1 MGWRIIFLA
10 TVKKERIFK
19 RLLKRKKLLAV
30 ILVLIVVG
38 IVVVRNIS
46 KKEAFETTEVKKGT
60 VREELILSGE
70 VKAVEHARL
79 IFQTSGKIS
88 WVGVSE
94 GAEIKKGQA
103 LMRLDTTNLY
113 QDLLIA
119 DTNLRSTAA
128 ALNSVYDDLKDK
140 KNSETFEEIST
151 RTTAEATKDAAVF
164 SHIKAQQN
172 LTNATL
178 YAPFTGIVTY
188 IAYPF
193 TGANVLLSETQVEVV
208 NPDTIFFEVSGDQSE
223 VIDLF
228 EGQKVT
234 VILDSFQDKELV
246 GEIEFISLVPYSG
259 EVGTVYKI
267 KVKFTEGLDK
277 AKLRVGMSGDARIV
291 LSERNDVFYVPP
303 QFIKTDSEG
312 KYLMLENNK
321 KAHVEV
327 GLEGEDTVEIM
338 GEITEGDKVYD

>member
-1 MGWRIIFLA
+1 MA
-10 TVKKERIFK
+10 TAKKERIFK

-46 KKEAFETTEVKKGT
+46 KKDAVDTTEVKKGT

-79 IFQTSGKIS
+79 MFQTSGKIS

-94 GAEIKKGQA
+94 GDEVKKGQS
-103 LMRLDTTNLY
+103 LMSLDTTNLS
-113 QDLLIA
+113 QDLKIA
-119 DTNLRSTAA
+119 DANLRSTAA

-140 KNSETFEEIST
+140 KNSETFEEISE

-164 SHIKAQQN
+164 SNIKAQHN
-172 LTNATL
+172 LANATL

-208 NPDTIFFEVSGDQSE
+208 NPDTIFFEVSADQSE

-246 GEIEFISLVPYSG
+246 GEIGFISLVPNSG

-277 AKLRVGMSGDARIV
+277 AKLRVGMSGDARFI
-291 LSERNDVFYVPP
+291 LSERNEVFYVPP
-303 QFIKTDSEG
+303 QYIKTDSEG
-312 KYLMLENNK
+312 KYLMLGNNK

-338 GEITEGDKVYD
+338 GDIKEGDQVYD